1 MEKSD
6 YKIKEFESGMEEELV
21 KVGTE
26 VASKWVWPYQ
36 HSLEGFKNII
46 SKPDFEPELLLTC
59 LKDGKIVGYVLARIG
74 EDSLIRPD
82 LKEECVYARILY
94 PRVLPGHEKATD
106 LLMEKIIEA
115 LKKKGVE
122 LVRTRV
128 SSMREG
134 SLQFIEK
141 WGFKQNKIYPVGYK
155 LYYNYELSKGKIERT
170 TKDVLEFDK
179 ERDLKECINWVADF
193 FVVSK
198 EQAEKYILDISSRE
212 DLVSH
217 LVIREDDKLAGYCYA
232 CPNSVNAKII
242 ASFYIDAIN
251 EDYFDQLIIQ
261 TINASIERNANY
273 FLIDLVYGVL
283 KYEDTVKS
291 LGLSKVTTW
300 GVFEKSL

>member
-1 MEKSD
+1 MTD
-6 YKIKEFESGMEEELV
+6 YIVKEFELGMEEELV
-21 KVGTE
+21 KVGTK

-46 SKPDFEPELLLTC
+46 SKPDFDHELLLSC
-59 LKDGKIVGYVLARIG
+59 FKEGKIVGYVMARIG
-74 EDSLIRPD
+74 EKSLIRPD
-82 LKEECVYARILY
+82 LKEDCIYARIYY

-106 LLMEKIIEA
+106 ILMEKIIEA

-134 SLQFIEK
+134 SLQYIEK
-141 WGFKQNKIYPVGYK
+141 WGFTQNKTYPVGYK
-155 LYYNYELSKGKIERT
+155 LYYNYELSIGKIERT

-179 ERDLKECINWVADF
+179 ERDLEECIKWVADF
-193 FVVSK
+193 FIISE
-198 EQAEKYILDISSRE
+198 EQAQKYILDFCSRE

-217 LVIREDDKLAGYCYA
+217 LVIRENDKLAGYCYA
-232 CPNSVNAKII
+232 GSNSINDKIK

-251 EDYFDQLIIQ
+251 EDYFNQLIIQ
-261 TINASIERNANY
+261 TINASIERKADF

-291 LGLSKVTTW
+291 LGLTKVATW

>member
-1 MEKSD
+1 MSE
-6 YKIKEFESGMEEELV
+6 YEIKEFEPGMEEELV

-36 HSLEGFKNII
+36 HSLEGFKSITSQSDFD
-46 SKPDFEPELLLTC
+46 SKLFLSCFVDE
-59 LKDGKIVGYVLARIG
+59 KIVGYIMARIG
-74 EDSLIRPD
+74 EKSLIRPD
-82 LKEECVYARILY
+82 LKEDCVYARIYY
-94 PRVLPGHEKATD
+94 PRVLPRHEKATD

-134 SLQFIEK
+134 SLQYIEK
-141 WGFKQNKIYPVGYK
+141 WGFTQNKTYPVGYK
-155 LYYNYELSKGKIERT
+155 LYYNYELSKGKLDRT
-170 TKDVLEFDK
+170 TKDLLEFNK
-179 ERDLKECINWVADF
+179 ERDLEECIKWVADF
-193 FVVSK
+193 FIVSE
-198 EQAEKYILDISSRE
+198 EQAEKYILTISSRE

-232 CPNSVNAKII
+232 CPNSINEKII

-251 EDYFDQLIIQ
+251 NDCFDQLIIQ
-261 TINASIERNANY
+261 TINASIERNADF

-291 LGLSKVTTW
+291 LGLTKVATW

>member
-1 MEKSD
+1 MSNYTVKD
-6 YKIKEFESGMEEELV
+6 FESGMEEELV

-46 SKPDFEPELLLTC
+46 SRPDFDPELLLSC
-59 LKDGKIVGYVLARIG
+59 IKEGKIVGYVLAGIG
-74 EDSLIRPD
+74 EKSLIRPD
-82 LKEECVYARILY
+82 LKEDCLYARIFY
-94 PRVLPGHEKATD
+94 PRVLPGHENATD

-115 LKKKGVE
+115 LQKKDVE

-134 SLQFIEK
+134 SLQYIEK
-141 WGFKQNKIYPVGYK
+141 WGFTQNKTYPVGYK
-155 LYYNYELSKGKIERT
+155 LYYNYELSIGKIERT

-179 ERDLKECINWVADF
+179 ERDLEECIKWVADF
-193 FVVSK
+193 FIISE
-198 EQAEKYILDISSRE
+198 EQAQKYILDFCSRE

-217 LVIREDDKLAGYCYA
+217 LVIRENDKLAGYCYA
-232 CPNSVNAKII
+232 GSNSINDKIK

-251 EDYFDQLIIQ
+251 EDYFNQLIIQ
-261 TINASIERNANY
+261 TINASIERKANF

-291 LGLSKVTTW
+291 LGLTKVATW
-300 GVFEKSL
+300 GVFEKTL